1 MLIHKALRCGLA
13 EVGARQTLKIS
24 PALHSSPRLFPF
36 PSDQSRAESD
46 GSEISQQADTDT
58 SPRPVCT
65 GLYSVAGMVAMCSET

>member
-58 SPRPVCT
+58 SPPPR
-65 GLYSVAGMVAMCSET
+65 LYWALLIGRHGRNVF